1 MRREVAVAHLHHAAD
16 RFIPYLMTIAA
27 ARIAEEALALSVEDR
42 ADLAD
47 RLVQSLDADE
57 DLVWRAQ
64 WEHEAHKRFEEV
76 CSGAVQL
83 VPGRAAMDELR
94 RKFGA

>member
-1 MRREVAVAHLHHAAD
+1 MTVAAEKV
-16 RFIPYLMTIAA
+16 
-27 ARIAEEALALSVEDR
+27 AEEALALPVEDR

-47 RLVQSLDADE
+47 RLVQSLDVDDHA
-57 DLVWRAQ
+57 WRDQ
-64 WEHEAHKRFEEV
+64 WEREVLKRVEEV
-76 CSGAVQL
+76 RCGKVKL

>member
-1 MRREVAVAHLHHAAD
+1 MSVAAEKV
-16 RFIPYLMTIAA
+16 
-27 ARIAEEALALSVEDR
+27 AEEALALPVEDR

-47 RLVQSLDADE
+47 RLVQSLE
-57 DLVWRAQ
+57 TEENSVWRDQ
-64 WEHEAHKRFEEV
+64 WESEVLKRVEEV
-76 CSGAVQL
+76 RSGSVKL

>member
-1 MRREVAVAHLHHAAD
+1 MTVAAEKV
-16 RFIPYLMTIAA
+16 
-27 ARIAEEALALSVEDR
+27 AEEALALPVEDR

-47 RLVQSLDADE
+47 RLVQSLDAD
-57 DLVWRAQ
+57 DHAWRDE
-64 WEHEAHKRFEEV
+64 WEREVLKRVEEV
-76 CSGAVQL
+76 RSGKVKL